1 MILIAKIYITVF
13 TLFLALVGAHVGALY
28 LKDKGELFSRVIGI
42 GVGVFMLFAALAL
55 LLLIAVIWFN
65 PIS

>member
-28 LKDKGELFSRVIGI
+28 LKDKGELHSRVIGI
-42 GVGVFMLFAALAL
+42 VVGVFMLFAALAV

-65 PIS
+65 PVS